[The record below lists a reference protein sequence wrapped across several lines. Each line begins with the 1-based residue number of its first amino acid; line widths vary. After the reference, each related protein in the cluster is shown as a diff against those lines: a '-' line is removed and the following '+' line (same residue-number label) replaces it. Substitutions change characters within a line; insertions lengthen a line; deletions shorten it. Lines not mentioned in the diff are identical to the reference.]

1 MGSGDAIF
9 SLSSPRKKGKYEVFE
24 SGQEDLFEAS

>member
-9 SLSSPRKKGKYEVFE
+9 SLSSPGKKGKYEVFE